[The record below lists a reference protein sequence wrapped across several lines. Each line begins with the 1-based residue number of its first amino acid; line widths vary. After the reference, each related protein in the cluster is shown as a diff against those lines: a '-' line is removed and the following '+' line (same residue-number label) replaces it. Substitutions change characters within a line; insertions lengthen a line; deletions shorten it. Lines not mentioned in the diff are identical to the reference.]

1 MPRDNSCGNKF
12 LHGHCSIRKRVTS
25 PSSKSFASKN
35 HRIKRE
41 IFVAKR
47 GPSTTPVPVWRLRAL
62 SPHSA
67 SGFSEASRHRQIH
80 DDVKDTRASVSAR
93 KLGNALWELNS
104 TASPRIPKDLQE
116 RRLMTEINRR
126 DRTSGSSMAGC
137 LLHRLSDSAHKPI
150 SELCNRSQTSGH
162 RRMLPLVHH
171 KFHYRDKIHAAVDS
185 QSKDSLM
192 EKEACF
198 QGWAPRSSLVG
209 SKNCLKDL
217 QNGLVTSKEL
227 VKILIRFSGIGKQ
240 QTSAFSLATALYC
253 ELDQALVQVVQL
265 IQAKNSD
272 HVENGHL
279 MGQFTEEKDAWN
291 GKKQEGIRVAVQ
303 SMIEELKNEKKLRRK
318 AERMNEKLI
327 MEMAQM
333 KASLANAGK
342 ELESERRTRET
353 IEQVC
358 NEMIRGIGDNKAE
371 VEEMKRESAKI
382 REELEKEREMLQLAD
397 EWREERVQM
406 KLSDAK
412 HQFEEK
418 NAAVDQLR
426 LELEAFFAATRTEDL
441 VNAQQDAADSL
452 DSDCQR
458 RMVHPSRSNMTTYPT
473 MDRRVVGG
481 EEDQEESDGTDSED
495 SDLHTLELNVNN
507 NNNGYSWSYASAAT
521 GDESKLASNK
531 EKYQRSQ
538 KCEVYGGAIFPESVM
553 TEGIKESLMRSFQN
567 LSGYMDERKPVDPS
581 DRLEQ
586 NVEKHKSVE
595 ILGNPNLASSTIVLP
610 HGVPSSTRR
619 KQRPK

>member
-1 MPRDNSCGNKF
+1 M
-12 LHGHCSIRKRVTS
+12 
-25 PSSKSFASKN
+25 
-35 HRIKRE
+35 
-41 IFVAKR
+41 
-47 GPSTTPVPVWRLRAL
+47 
-62 SPHSA
+62 
-67 SGFSEASRHRQIH
+67 
-80 DDVKDTRASVSAR
+80 SAR
-93 KLGNALWELNS
+93 KLGNALWELNN

-116 RRLMTEINRR
+116 RRLMTEINTR

-137 LLHRLSDSAHKPI
+137 LLHRLSDSAHNPI
-150 SELCNRSQTSGH
+150 SEMCNRSRTSGH

-171 KFHYRDKIHAAVDS
+171 KFHCQDKIHAAVDS
-185 QSKDSLM
+185 QSKGSLM
-192 EKEACF
+192 ENEACF
-198 QGWAPRSSLVG
+198 QGRAPRSSLVG

-227 VKILIRFSGIGKQ
+227 VKILIRFGGIGKQ
-240 QTSAFSLATALYC
+240 QTSAISLATALYC

-272 HVENGHL
+272 HGENSHL
-279 MGQFTEEKDAWN
+279 VRQFVEEKEAWN

-303 SMIEELKNEKKLRRK
+303 SMIEEVKNEKKLRRK

-342 ELESERRTRET
+342 ELESERRTREM

-358 NEMIRGIGDNKAE
+358 SEMLRGIGDNKTE

-382 REELEKEREMLQLAD
+382 REELQKEREMLQLAD

-406 KLSDAK
+406 KLSEAK

-426 LELEAFFAATRTEDL
+426 FELEAFLAATGREDL
-441 VNAQQDAADSL
+441 VNAQRDAADSL

-458 RMVHPSRSNMTTYPT
+458 RMVHPSRSNMATYPT
-473 MDRRVVGG
+473 MDRRVAGE

-507 NNNGYSWSYASAAT
+507 NNNGYSWRYASAAT
-521 GDESKLASNK
+521 GDESKLASTK
-531 EKYQRSQ
+531 EKYQRSP
-538 KCEVYGGAIFPESVM
+538 KCEVYGSAIFPERVM
-553 TEGIKESLMRSFQN
+553 TEGIKESIVRSFQN
-567 LSGYMDERKPVDPS
+567 LNGYMDERKPVDPS

-595 ILGNPNLASSTIVLP
+595 ILGNQNIASSTILP

>member
-1 MPRDNSCGNKF
+1 MPRHNSGGNKF
-12 LHGHCSIRKRVTS
+12 LHGHCNIRKRVCSS
-25 PSSKSFASKN
+25 PSSASFASKN

-41 IFVAKR
+41 IFVPKK
-47 GPSTTPVPVWRLRAL
+47 GPSTTPVPCWRLRAL

-67 SGFSEASRHRQIH
+67 AGFSEASRHQKIQ
-80 DDVKDTRASVSAR
+80 DVVKDTRASVSAR
-93 KLGNALWELNS
+93 KLGNALWELNN

-116 RRLMTEINRR
+116 RRLMTEINTR
-126 DRTSGSSMAGC
+126 DRTSGSSMAGR
-137 LLHRLSDSAHKPI
+137 LLHRLSDSAHNPI
-150 SELCNRSQTSGH
+150 SELCNRSRTSGH

-171 KFHYRDKIHAAVDS
+171 KFHCRDKIHAAVDS
-185 QSKDSLM
+185 QSKGSLM
-192 EKEACF
+192 ENEACF
-198 QGWAPRSSLVG
+198 QGRAPRSSLVG

-227 VKILIRFSGIGKQ
+227 VKILIRFGGIGKQ
-240 QTSAFSLATALYC
+240 QTSAISLATALYC

-272 HVENGHL
+272 HGENSHL
-279 MGQFTEEKDAWN
+279 VRQFVEEKEAWN

-303 SMIEELKNEKKLRRK
+303 SMIEEVKNEKKLRRK

-342 ELESERRTRET
+342 ELESERRTREM

-358 NEMIRGIGDNKAE
+358 SEMLRGIGDNKTE

-382 REELEKEREMLQLAD
+382 REELQKEREMLQLAD

-406 KLSDAK
+406 KLSEAK

-426 LELEAFFAATRTEDL
+426 FELEAFLAATGREDL
-441 VNAQQDAADSL
+441 VNAQRDAADSL

-458 RMVHPSRSNMTTYPT
+458 RMVHPSRSNMATYPT
-473 MDRRVVGG
+473 MDRRVAGE

-495 SDLHTLELNVNN
+495 SDLHMLELNVNN
-507 NNNGYSWSYASAAT
+507 NNNGYSWRYASAAT
-521 GDESKLASNK
+521 GDESKLASTK
-531 EKYQRSQ
+531 EKYQRSP
-538 KCEVYGGAIFPESVM
+538 KCEVYGSAIFPERVM
-553 TEGIKESLMRSFQN
+553 TEGIKESIVRSFQN
-567 LSGYMDERKPVDPS
+567 LNGYMDERKPVGPS

-595 ILGNPNLASSTIVLP
+595 ILGNHNIASSTILP